1 MLGTLRHRVGL
12 PHYAFAAF
20 AGWAIS
26 FYTFQPLLKEQAR
39 KRQEESGVE
48 GGAAAEGGAEGAG
61 APAAETKSA

>member
-39 KRQEESGVE
+39 KRQQAEGGE
-48 GGAAAEGGAEGAG
+48 GGAAAEGAAKGAG

>member
-26 FYTFQPLLKEQAR
+26 FSTFQPLLKEQAR
-39 KRQEESGVE
+39 KRQEESGV
-48 GGAAAEGGAEGAG
+48 GDAAAEGAAEGAG
-61 APAAETKSA
+61 TPAAETKSA